1 MKCSSGS
8 ILRDVLK
15 EAQFGAPICRVIL
28 SIDVRREKF
37 SRNPLGQGM
46 RDLERYG
53 TAIRTARDFA
63 EVSVWHYTDKGNLV
77 CGGGRNTDI
86 LPIIEFTI
94 VVDDN
99 LEFLNRMC
107 PCESKGIAV
116 NKFFAVG
123 ASITGIN
130 PGEKFDRSDKPF
142 SVVLGDVQ
150 I

>member
-8 ILRDVLK
+8 ILRYVLK

-77 CGGGRNTDI
+77 CGEGKNTEA
-86 LPIIEFTI
+86 LPIVEFTI
-94 VVDDN
+94 VIDYN

-107 PCESKGIAV
+107 PCESKGAAV
-116 NKFFAVG
+116 HKFFAVG
-123 ASITGIN
+123 ASIVGIN
-130 PGEKFDRSDKPF
+130 PEEKFDRSDKPF
-142 SVVLGDVQ
+142 YLIFGDLRD
-150 I
+150 